1 MEREN
6 KNLFWRECKR
16 QMNLYYVSQSKN
28 SDCNTYDSMVV
39 CAPDEDTARRIHPSF
54 NLYRC
59 IRGRIDDLFLKPP
72 RDTFGWAEAKT
83 WVENINEVG
92 VVMIGKALPY
102 MKEACVILSSFNA
115 G

>member
-1 MEREN
+1 MEKEN

-28 SDCNTYDSMVV
+28 SDCDTYDSMVV
-39 CAPDEDTARRIHPSF
+39 CAPDEDTARRMHPTF
-54 NLYRC
+54 NLGIY
-59 IRGRIDDLFLKPP
+59 IKERIDDLFLKPP
-72 RDTFGWAEAKT
+72 RNTFGWAEAKT
-83 WVENINEVG
+83 WVESIYEVE

-102 MKEACVILSSFNA
+102 MKEVCVIISSFNA